1 MTDEGSNGAEAIVG
15 VDIECLERVKSG
27 KAQCEHMFSALPP
40 TTDIHQARTPCL
52 KSAGAMNG
60 WNATTK

>member
-1 MTDEGSNGAEAIVG
+1 LPDMPARRLADQSEKLNAS
-15 VDIECLERVKSG
+15 
-27 KAQCEHMFSALPP
+27 MFSALPP

-60 WNATTK
+60 WSATTK